1 MRGKNIIRN
10 QHGAT
15 AIEYALIAACV
26 SIVIIGT
33 VTLLGDEV
41 NNLYNLIIGAF
52 S

>member
-1 MRGKNIIRN
+1 MQEKDIIRN

-41 NNLYNLIIGAF
+41 NDLYLLIIGAF